1 MLSTFPKKDDLR
13 KTTDDSLYW
22 ELNIMLNRISKGEE
36 LNSPMYLL
44 KYNSESDFFEYIV
57 RSDPYPKNGFTNH
70 ELDIQGNTTIFMFS
84 DGFQDQFGGE
94 KDKNWVENASLI
106 G

>member
-1 MLSTFPKKDDLR
+1 
-13 KTTDDSLYW
+13 
-22 ELNIMLNRISKGEE
+22 MLNRISKGEE
-36 LNSPMYLL
+36 LSSPMYLL

-57 RSDPYPKNGFTNH
+57 RSDPYPKNWFTNH

-94 KDKNWVENASLI
+94 KDKKWVENASLI